1 MENIAVS
8 IEDVSIRFNMQI
20 EKIDNLK
27 EYFVKMLKGKVNYKE
42 FWALNDVSFQVQKG
56 EVFGLV
62 GLNGAGKST
71 LLKVIAG
78 VLKPTKGKVAVNGS
92 IVPLIEL
99 GAGFDME
106 LSARE
111 NIYLNGA
118 ILGYDKKFI
127 AGKFEEIVD
136 FAETREF
143 LDVPLKNYS
152 SGMLARIAF
161 AISTV
166 VEPDILIVDEIL
178 AVGDYKFQEK
188 CMQRIEQMLANGV
201 TVLFVSHSTSQV
213 EQLCSRV
220 AYLEKGRVVEVGPTA
235 EVLEKYLK

>member
-8 IEDVSIRFNMQI
+8 IEDVSIRFNMQV

-42 FWALNDVSFQVQKG
+42 FWALNDISFQIKKG

-78 VLKPTKGKVAVNGS
+78 VLKPTKGKVSVNGS

-118 ILGYDKKFI
+118 ILGYNKKFI
-127 AGKFEEIVD
+127 AEKFEEIVD

-166 VEPDILIVDEIL
+166 VEPEILIVDEIL

-188 CMQRIEQMLANGV
+188 CMTRIQQMLTNGV
-201 TVLFVSHSTSQV
+201 TVIFVSHSTFQV
-213 EQLCSRV
+213 EQLCSRI
-220 AYLEKGRVVEVGPTA
+220 AYLEKGRIVEVGPTA

>member
-8 IEDVSIRFNMQI
+8 IEDVSIRFNMQV

-42 FWALNDVSFQVQKG
+42 FWALNDISFQIKKG

-78 VLKPTKGKVAVNGS
+78 VLKPTKGKVSVNGS

-118 ILGYDKKFI
+118 ILGYNKKFI
-127 AGKFEEIVD
+127 AEKFEEIVD

-166 VEPDILIVDEIL
+166 VEPEILIVDEIL

-188 CMQRIEQMLANGV
+188 CMTRIQQMLTNGV
-201 TVLFVSHSTSQV
+201 TVIFVSHSTFQV
-213 EQLCSRV
+213 EQLCSRI
-220 AYLEKGRVVEVGPTA
+220 AYLEKGRLVEVGPTA

>member
-1 MENIAVS
+1 MENIVVS
-8 IEDVSIRFNMQI
+8 LEDVSICFNMQI

-27 EYFVKMLKGKVNYKE
+27 EYFVKMLKGKVSYKE
-42 FWALNDVSFQVQKG
+42 FWALNNISFDIAKG

-78 VLKPTKGKVAVNGS
+78 VLKPTKGKVSINGS

-118 ILGYDKKFI
+118 VLGYSKKFI
-127 AGKFEEIVD
+127 NEKFDEIVD
-136 FAETREF
+136 FAETWDF

-178 AVGDYKFQEK
+178 AVGDYKFQQK
-188 CMQRIEQMLANGV
+188 CMDRIKLMLSNGV
-201 TVLFVSHSTSQV
+201 TILFVSHSTSQV

-220 AYLEKGRVVEVGPTA
+220 AYLDKGRVVEVGPTK
-235 EVLEKYLK
+235 EVLAKYLT